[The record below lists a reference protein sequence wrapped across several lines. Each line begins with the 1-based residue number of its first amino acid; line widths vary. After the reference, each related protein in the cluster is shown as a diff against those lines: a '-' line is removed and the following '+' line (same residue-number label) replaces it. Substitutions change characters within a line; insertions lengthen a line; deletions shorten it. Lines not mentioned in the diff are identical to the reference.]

1 MLAFHGV
8 RLRLYTDARER
19 ERPATSYTAKFVL
32 LTSGQLCYRQRLL
45 AFVIMVTVC
54 ALTIRQ
60 LRRSIPSIA
69 KKLEDQMRSEE
80 VATPYWLHSSAIM
93 LSLTL
98 MLCAGGGQYRLSVCA
113 FDRKQCCP
121 IPRQAFCRTCA
132 PCSTSTLLDALRVP
146 GVPSPYICLLCCWSS
161 YDGDKNGIL
170 GWDETVALFDALNRC
185 ARVCVCDLR
194 SWLQLCVCLIASS
207 WWDGQSES

>member
-1 MLAFHGV
+1 M
-8 RLRLYTDARER
+8 
-19 ERPATSYTAKFVL
+19 
-32 LTSGQLCYRQRLL
+32 LTSGQLCCRQRLL
-45 AFVIMVTVC
+45 AFVIMFTVC

-69 KKLEDQMRSEE
+69 KKLEDRMRSEE

-98 MLCAGGGQYRLSVCA
+98 MLCEGGGQYRLSVCA
-113 FDRKQCCP
+113 FDRRRCCP
-121 IPRQAFCRTCA
+121 IPQQAFCRTCA

-146 GVPSPYICLLCCWSS
+146 GVPPQLQRLTFACLLCCWSS

-185 ARVCVCDLR
+185 ACVCV
-194 SWLQLCVCLIASS
+194 
-207 WWDGQSES
+207 